1 MEVTLL
7 SKEEIE
13 GKSNVLQKVG
23 RICNRPYWTSTSSC
37 FVAAWNYAYE
47 FFVTTSGTMTLNDTI
62 HHYGVRPVIKPD
74 NLEELIRNLKKT
86 YEDGTE
92 VVEYGQYPNFETEL
106 YDIPNNVSLKP
117 TGKIYYHPARKGLNL
132 DEFDLYNY
140 SEYEYNGQKFI
151 KRNGT
156 YYPVKPVKFYVD
168 RENNMLI
175 SKDVLFPSPI
185 NLDKKDYDG
194 YFETS
199 QLYDFL
205 NNEFIKALK
214 SDKEYK
220 KETSEVEGENP
231 YNLDL
236 EDVGE
241 EDIIEG
247 AILSDIPLML
257 HGKTAAGK
265 SSRIKQMDKDVQIV
279 YLGLADPTD
288 INGKSVQKE
297 SLDHLID
304 YPPTWYVKAKEIAEA
319 NPDKI
324 HIVFF
329 DEITNAD
336 PLIQGMVFNIILN
349 KEVNGKWKL
358 PENIRIVAAG
368 NEEEE
373 SLSAHEL
380 SVPLFSR
387 FAHVYI
393 ETNREK
399 WLKWASKAVDEEG
412 NQIIH
417 PAIYAYIAYKGDE
430 VLRTEYNGE
439 TPNADPRKWEMAS
452 KILYKVGKPDML
464 RALIGKELTYDFK
477 NFITQRIITL
487 EDVLNDNYKDIN
499 MDISS
504 KYACIANLTR
514 VDEEN
519 VQKVREFVSKLGPE
533 FLSTFDSM
541 WTIGSEERLEII
553 ASLRIHSSNHSYNCI
568 SFSFRTT

>member
-7 SKEEIE
+7 SKEEVR
-13 GKSNVLQKVG
+13 KSKILAKVG
-23 RICNRPYWTSTSSC
+23 RGCNCYYWTRTLSDFDHWSL
-37 FVAAWNYAYE
+37 AYE
-47 FFVTTSGTMTLNDTI
+47 SYVTAKGDLGYCCRVDENC
-62 HHYGVRPVIKPD
+62 GVRPVLKSD
-74 NLEELIRNLKKT
+74 NLEELIKNLKIT
-86 YEDGTE
+86 YENGVE
-92 VVEYGQYPNFETEL
+92 VVEYGQYPDFKVHFN
-106 YDIPNNVSLKP
+106 IPNNSSRLKP
-117 TGKIYYHPARKGLNL
+117 TGKKYYYNYGKGKFCLEEYL
-132 DEFDLYNY
+132 EYEFDGEKYVNI
-140 SEYEYNGQKFI
+140 EDK
-151 KRNGT
+151 
-156 YYPVKPVKFYVD
+156 YYKVKPVKFYVD
-168 RENNMLI
+168 RENSMLI
-175 SKDVLFPSPI
+175 SKNVLFKAPI
-185 NLDKKDYDG
+185 NLDTQNYNGD
-194 YFETS
+194 FTTS
-199 QLYDFL
+199 QLYQFL
-205 NNEFIKALK
+205 NNEFIKSLK
-214 SDKEYK
+214 PDKKYTNDDI
-220 KETSEVEGENP
+220 ETLFEEENP
-231 YNLDL
+231 YNLNL
-236 EDVGE
+236 ENVGE

-279 YLGLADPTD
+279 YLGLANPTD

-412 NQIIH
+412 NPIIH

-452 KILYKVGKPDML
+452 RILYKVGKPDML

-504 KYACIANLTR
+504 KYACIANLTM

-553 ASLRIHSSNHSYNCI
+553 ASLRKEGRKI
-568 SFSFRTT
+568 

>member
-7 SKEEIE
+7 SKEEVR
-13 GKSNVLQKVG
+13 KSKILAKVG
-23 RICNRPYWTSTSSC
+23 RGCNDGYWTRTLVD
-37 FVAAWNYAYE
+37 FERYGNALE
-47 FFVTTSGTMTLNDTI
+47 FRVTATGVLDPWYYV
-62 HHYGVRPVIKPD
+62 HHGYGVRPVLKSD
-74 NLEELIRNLKKT
+74 NLEELIKNLKIT
-86 YEDGTE
+86 YENGVE
-92 VVEYGQYPNFETEL
+92 VVEYGQYPDLEVQF
-106 YDIPNNVSLKP
+106 DIPNNSRLKP
-117 TGKIYYHPARKGLNL
+117 TGKKYYYRFFSRKYKLQEYL
-132 DEFDLYNY
+132 EYEFDGEKCVNI
-140 SEYEYNGQKFI
+140 EDK
-151 KRNGT
+151 
-156 YYPVKPVKFYVD
+156 YYKVKPVKFYVD
-168 RENNMLI
+168 RENSMLI
-175 SKDVLFPSPI
+175 SKNVLFEAPI
-185 NLDKKDYDG
+185 NIDNSNYNG
-194 YFETS
+194 NFETS
-199 QLYDFL
+199 QLYQFL
-205 NNEFIKALK
+205 NNEFIKSLK
-214 SDKEYK
+214 PDKKYTNDDI
-220 KETSEVEGENP
+220 ETLFEEENP

-236 EDVGE
+236 GNVDE

-279 YLGLADPTD
+279 YLGLANPTD
-288 INGKSVQKE
+288 INGK
-297 SLDHLID
+297 I
-304 YPPTWYVKAKEIAEA
+304 
-319 NPDKI
+319 
-324 HIVFF
+324 F

-412 NQIIH
+412 NPIIH

-452 KILYKVGKPDML
+452 RILYKVGKPDML

-504 KYACIANLTR
+504 KYACIANLTM

-533 FLSTFDSM
+533 FLS
-541 WTIGSEERLEII
+541 SEERLEII
-553 ASLRIHSSNHSYNCI
+553 ASLRIGEKQI
-568 SFSFRTT
+568 